1 MPDLKFL
8 LNSYLS
14 GANAWF
20 ALGETQGHF
29 AAEGLSIEYAQGSGA
44 YRAPGQM
51 MDGGFDLTF
60 GDFCSLTSYTA
71 ERPGPAAIYAIH
83 HRGPSAVAVVADGP
97 IRSPQDLVGR
107 SLLTHS
113 FDVAYRSFPAYAQAA
128 GIDRERVAIVFS
140 DDSMAEMLQTMLAGG
155 TEGVFGYVSSQ
166 KAVLRQIDPI
176 LAGRLRFLTFPEV
189 VPDLYGSVMVASP
202 AAQESKG
209 DALRAFLRGLNRS
222 LLAAVNDPEAAVE
235 AVLTRNAALNRTIE
249 LERWRETIAG
259 EMSHPEIAT
268 MGFGAADPIR
278 IARGTGLL
286 AETLGLARTAAASE
300 LFTDTFLPAK
310 PDRLQLA
317 EAVRAAPQRVTP

>member
-1 MPDLKFL
+1 
-8 LNSYLS
+8 
-14 GANAWF
+14 
-20 ALGETQGHF
+20 
-29 AAEGLSIEYAQGSGA
+29 
-44 YRAPGQM
+44 
-51 MDGGFDLTF
+51 
-60 GDFCSLTSYTA
+60 
-71 ERPGPAAIYAIH
+71 
-83 HRGPSAVAVVADGP
+83 
-97 IRSPQDLVGR
+97 
-107 SLLTHS
+107 
-113 FDVAYRSFPAYAQAA
+113 
-128 GIDRERVAIVFS
+128 
-140 DDSMAEMLQTMLAGG
+140 
-155 TEGVFGYVSSQ
+155 
-166 KAVLRQIDPI
+166 
-176 LAGRLRFLTFPEV
+176 
-189 VPDLYGSVMVASP
+189 MVASP